1 MNLTFLIQHINL
13 TIKISINS
21 INISPGNMHEN
32 SMFIID
38 VVNDNINQLIHCS
51 AQSENIMYCKTKKY
65 YKLFI

>member
-51 AQSENIMYCKTKKY
+51 AQSENIM
-65 YKLFI
+65 